1 MKKILDF
8 ISRHAKM
15 TLFVIILITLFFLYQ
30 AMGIGLNAS
39 YGAFMPWGE
48 YADTYQGG
56 VEGQKPVLAKAD
68 IECLDA
74 YDVLPITTVPPSG
87 YASAVTDLTGQELPD
102 YEYDTN
108 YLVLIKGD
116 IYAPEALTVIEQC
129 IGELENTRELSDSF
143 SVLDFV
149 TVEKKGTRLATVP
162 MAPAHPDGW
171 NEENAAVFRDRVMN
185 DPVTEYYLVGG
196 GKSSLYFDFRI
207 STVSN
212 ARLEELSAMLDPV
225 RELGLQVIINGG
237 EVINHKV
244 MEYLQKDLFTLIGLC
259 LAVILVVFYLCF
271 RSKRS
276 VLIPM
281 SLSVIGLIW
290 TFGTMAMMDIDI
302 TILNIVTPCMVL
314 TLGSAYSIH
323 VLSEYYAAYARKDD
337 TGVASSVAHISK
349 TILFACLTTVC
360 GFLALCISQTE
371 GLREFGISV
380 SIGIAY
386 CALLAITYLPAI
398 LSIVRPP
405 RTKQIQRYSEGIMSR
420 MIKKLSDAVVKYW
433 VWLLIAF
440 ILLFCCFMLVKDKVS
455 VDSNYMS
462 YFPESDPFGRDSKTF
477 AKEMG
482 GANPITIYI
491 SAPSGSER
499 FFLQSENL
507 SKVFD
512 YEQYLKESDDILQ
525 SLSFS
530 SYVAHASELMTGE
543 YGIPESSGLMNML
556 SRLIILMQNQTGGDL
571 STILSPDGNQ
581 MALTIQHW
589 DASEQDLMTTG
600 SITRVLTRMTDGL
613 GMLPD
618 GTSVTLSSDAIVNVK
633 FSNRLLADQTKS
645 TILSMTMVFILVV
658 LLFRSLKEG
667 IFVLVPVMSGIMIN
681 YVFMFLMDIP
691 FDMVTVSF
699 SSIAIGCGVDDA
711 IHFLLRFRELRKN
724 NGDKDTSWLLKMTL
738 TETGRPIILTT
749 VSVVFGMMMLSFA
762 SYTPIRY
769 FGLLMSISLFGCMV
783 STLVF
788 MPPVILLFSKL
799 RGRKK

>member
-15 TLFVIILITLFFLYQ
+15 TLFVIILVTLFFLCK

-48 YADTYQGG
+48 YADNYQGG

-68 IECLDA
+68 TE
-74 YDVLPITTVPPSG
+74 YDEYDILPITTVSPSG
-87 YASAVTDLTGQELPD
+87 YASAVTDLNEQTLPD

-116 IYAPEALTVIEQC
+116 IYNPETLNVIEQC
-129 IGELENTRELSDSF
+129 ISKLESTRELSDSF
-143 SVLDFV
+143 SALDFV

-171 NEENAAVFRDRVMN
+171 NEENTAVFRERVMN

-196 GKSSLYFDFRI
+196 GKSSLYFDFKI
-207 STVSN
+207 STVSD

-225 RELGLQVIINGG
+225 RDLGLQVIINGG

-323 VLSEYYAAYARKDD
+323 VLSEYYASYAKKDD
-337 TGVASSVAHISK
+337 TNIAVSVAHISR

-360 GFLALCISQTE
+360 GFLALCISQTD

-386 CALLAITYLPAI
+386 CAFLAITYLPAI
-398 LSIVRPP
+398 LSIVKPP
-405 RTKQIQRYSEGIMSR
+405 RTKQIQRYSEGLMAR
-420 MIKKLSDAVVKYW
+420 MIKKLSDAVIKYW

-440 ILLFCCFMLVKDKVS
+440 IVLFCCFIFVKDKVS

-462 YFPESDPFGRDSKTF
+462 YFPESDQFGRDSKTF

-507 SKVFD
+507 TKVFE

-571 STILSPDGNQ
+571 STILSADGNR

-589 DASEQDLMTTG
+589 DASEQELMTTS

-633 FSNRLLADQTKS
+633 FSNRLLSDQTKS
-645 TILSMTMVFILVV
+645 TILSMAMVFILVV

-667 IFVLVPVMSGIMIN
+667 IFVLVPVLSGIMIN

-711 IHFLLRFRELRKN
+711 IHFLLRYRELRKHN
-724 NGDKDTSWLLKMTL
+724 CDKDTCQLLKMTL
-738 TETGRPIILTT
+738 IETGRPIILTT

-769 FGLLMSISLFGCMV
+769 FGLLMSVSLFGCMV

-799 RGRKK
+799 RGRDK

>member
-1 MKKILDF
+1 MKKILEF
-8 ISRHAKM
+8 ISRHAKI
-15 TLFVIILITLFFLYQ
+15 TLLIIILITLFFLYQ

-48 YADTYQGG
+48 YSDTYQGG
-56 VEGQKPVLAKAD
+56 VEGQKPVLAKAESEFDDYD
-68 IECLDA
+68 I
-74 YDVLPITTVPPSG
+74 LPVTTVPPGG
-87 YASAVTDLTGQELPD
+87 YASAVTDLTEQSLPD

-116 IYAPEALTVIEQC
+116 VFDPEALTVIEQC
-129 IGELENTRELSDSF
+129 ISELENTRELSDSF

-171 NEENAAVFRDRVMN
+171 NEENTAVFRERVMN

-207 STVSN
+207 STVSD
-212 ARLEELSAMLDPV
+212 ARLEELSSMLDPV
-225 RELGLQVIINGG
+225 RDLGLQVIINGG

-259 LAVILVVFYLCF
+259 LVVILIVFYLCF

-290 TFGTMAMMDIDI
+290 TFGTMAMMNIDI

-323 VLSEYYAAYARKDD
+323 VLSEYYASYAKKED
-337 TGVASSVAHISK
+337 TDVATSVSHVSK

-398 LSIVRPP
+398 LSIVKPP
-405 RTKQIQRYSEGIMSR
+405 RSKQIKRFSEGLMARI
-420 MIKKLSDAVVKYW
+420 IKRLSGLVVKYW
-433 VWLLIAF
+433 IWLLIAF
-440 ILLFCCFMLVKDKVS
+440 VLLFGCFVFVKDKVS

-462 YFPESDPFGRDSKTF
+462 YFPESDPFGRDSKIF

-491 SAPSGSER
+491 NAPSGSER
-499 FFLQSENL
+499 FFLQSDNL
-507 SKVFD
+507 TKVFE

-530 SYVAHASELMTGE
+530 S
-543 YGIPESSGLMNML
+543 
-556 SRLIILMQNQTGGDL
+556 
-571 STILSPDGNQ
+571 
-581 MALTIQHW
+581 
-589 DASEQDLMTTG
+589 
-600 SITRVLTRMTDGL
+600 
-613 GMLPD
+613 
-618 GTSVTLSSDAIVNVK
+618 
-633 FSNRLLADQTKS
+633 
-645 TILSMTMVFILVV
+645 
-658 LLFRSLKEG
+658 
-667 IFVLVPVMSGIMIN
+667 
-681 YVFMFLMDIP
+681 
-691 FDMVTVSF
+691 
-699 SSIAIGCGVDDA
+699 
-711 IHFLLRFRELRKN
+711 
-724 NGDKDTSWLLKMTL
+724 
-738 TETGRPIILTT
+738 
-749 VSVVFGMMMLSFA
+749 
-762 SYTPIRY
+762 
-769 FGLLMSISLFGCMV
+769 
-783 STLVF
+783 
-788 MPPVILLFSKL
+788 
-799 RGRKK
+799 